1 MLMVLILA
9 LSINVFERVMVGT
22 VGTEDYLISHRRPV
36 RLRIEPDFFRYRIA
50 IFGLLI
56 FLIISPLFTEKSP
69 ITI

>member
-22 VGTEDYLISHRRPV
+22 EDYLISHRRPV
-36 RLRIEPDFFRYRIA
+36 RLRIEPNFLRYRIA

-56 FLIISPLFTEKSP
+56 FLIISPLFTE
-69 ITI
+69 